1 MALTWPHYYSYNIP
15 VQVHIAAF
23 YGLPSQSRGACTRAR
38 RCYVMLG
45 APHCSAEPYFF
56 FLPKKCHDFCS
67 TGTLAYSIPRWTFIF
82 LHLSYIFFSFLLYS
96 FSHSFYFSR
105 NQAVYTLSKT
115 LRKSLL

>member
-56 FLPKKCHDFCS
+56 FYLKNAITFVQ
-67 TGTLAYSIPRWTFIF
+67 LVLLLIPFQDGHSYFYTCPIF
-82 LHLSYIFFSFLLYS
+82 FFSFLLYS